1 LAKGGSGGFFENN
14 FLHKISPNPS
24 FPQRGS
30 EELPTNGNNKMRKLE
45 TGISETELSKI
56 SELIA
61 ERTGLHFP
69 VSRWHD
75 LERGICSAAR
85 EFGFKDAESCIRW
98 LLSSSLSKTQIE
110 VLASYLTVGETYF
123 FRENKT
129 FEMLEKHI
137 LPELIHSRQGNE
149 KNLRIWSAGCCT
161 GEEPYSIA
169 ILLNKI
175 IPDIKNWNIT
185 ILATDINPRFLQK
198 ASAGSYKEWS
208 FRNPP
213 SALKERYFKK
223 TKQGR
228 FEILLHIKKLVTFF
242 YLNLMEDIYPSLL
255 NNTNAMDIIF
265 CRNVLMYFAHEH
277 QRKVIEN
284 LYRCLLDGGWLIVSP
299 SEISHVLFARFTA
312 VNFQGVT
319 VYRKTVSSDKLQVSG
334 FRMQDAIPKF
344 QNASHKLQVAN
355 DKIQEIIPPA
365 MDFTTLPESKII
377 RPEEPLHLEAGV
389 PKAEEIHADS
399 YKEALAL
406 FEQGCFTEATEKIA
420 ELLSM
425 KKDDTKAMAL
435 MARAYANQGHL
446 SEAHEWCEK
455 AIVADKLNPGC
466 HYLLAT
472 ILQER
477 GQTEEAVASLKR
489 TIYLEPDFV
498 LAHFSLG
505 NLTKQ
510 QSKLKESE
518 KHFENALTLLH
529 DYRNDEILPESE
541 GVTAGRLKE
550 IIKSTV
556 MEETFA

>member
-1 LAKGGSGGFFENN
+1 MND
-14 FLHKISPNPS
+14 
-24 FPQRGS
+24 
-30 EELPTNGNNKMRKLE
+30 T
-45 TGISETELSKI
+45 TDTELSKI

-69 VSRWHD
+69 VSRLHD

-98 LLSSSLSKTQIE
+98 LLASPLSKTQIE
-110 VLASYLTVGETYF
+110 ILASHLTVGETYF
-123 FRENKT
+123 FREKKS
-129 FEMLEKHI
+129 FEMLERNV

-169 ILLNKI
+169 ILLSKM
-175 IPDIKNWNIT
+175 IPDIKDWNIT

-198 ASAGSYKEWS
+198 ASVGSYNEWS
-208 FRNPP
+208 FRDTPG
-213 SALKERYFKK
+213 AIKERYFKR
-223 TKQGR
+223 TKEGR
-228 FEILLHIKKLVTFF
+228 FEILPHIKKLVNFF
-242 YLNLMEDIYPSLL
+242 YLNLMEDSYPSLL

-265 CRNVLMYFAHEH
+265 CRNVLMYFDHKH

-312 VNFQGVT
+312 VNFQGAI
-319 VYRKTVSSDKLQVSG
+319 VYRKAVASDKLKVSG
-334 FRMQDAIPKF
+334 FEMQDSISKF
-344 QNASHKLQVAN
+344 QDASYKM
-355 DKIQEIIPPA
+355 QEPITPA
-365 MDFTTLPESKII
+365 MDFAYVSGPEYIPGEE
-377 RPEEPLHLEAGV
+377 PEESLPLEAV
-389 PKAEEIHADS
+389 PPKAEEIQANP
-399 YKEALAL
+399 YEEALAL
-406 FEQGCFTEATEKIA
+406 FEQGRFTEAAEKIA
-420 ELLSM
+420 VLLSL

-435 MARAYANQGHL
+435 LARVYANQGHL

-477 GQTEEAVASLKR
+477 GQAEEAVVSLKR
-489 TIYLEPDFV
+489 ALYLEPDFV

-510 QSKLKESE
+510 QGKLKESE

-529 DYRNDEILPESE
+529 DYRNEEILPESE
-541 GVTAGRLKE
+541 GVNAGRLKE
-550 IIKSTV
+550 IIQFMIV
-556 MEETFA
+556 D